1 MQPIKKAMRLCPIYP
16 AWYLVILADA
26 YRLMGKQDLA
36 VSTLK
41 KAVEQEPDSALASV
55 GLAFILADGE
65 LLDEAKAAAE
75 KVLSIDPTFTLTR
88 GAPGICFYEDPA
100 LNEKVLEN
108 LRKAGLPE

>member
-55 GLAFILADGE
+55 RLANILADAD

-88 GAPGICFYEDPA
+88 GAPGLCFYEDPA